1 MQSCGRT
8 PRAFRI
14 CRQDQPRRSNS
25 VATVFSAVFFVSR
38 ASIAGLL
45 SGFAADEVMDHEA
58 EQVVLVDD
66 VRRKVFGAA
75 PAMRLGDIRVGL
87 AALRPGL
94 YEDLDNTGI
103 SALLRASG
111 VQVDTV
117 YVADKPRGGDIP
129 EGREAG
135 VARRVE
141 DGDDR
146 GRGAARRWLGGPR
159 FGGLPG
165 GSAEPRVREISV
177 SMQVRAL
184 PGCCLS
190 SRNAAR
196 SRSGGA
202 CRRRCSDTSPA
213 STTWA
218 PWSSG
223 TS

>member
-1 MQSCGRT
+1 MWST

-117 YVADKPRGGDIP
+117 YVADKPREETSRKGVKREWLDVSTTETIGDEVLP
-129 EGREAG
+129 E
-135 VARRVE
+135 
-141 DGDDR
+141 
-146 GRGAARRWLGGPR
+146 
-159 FGGLPG
+159 G
-165 GSAEPRVREISV
+165 GSADLDSVVYLGEAQSRVS
-177 SMQVRAL
+177 
-184 PGCCLS
+184 G
-190 SRNAAR
+190 R
-196 SRSGGA
+196 SR
-202 CRRRCSDTSPA
+202 
-213 STTWA
+213 
-218 PWSSG
+218 
-223 TS
+223 